1 MQLVFDLCLAHGKEL
16 KFLLLSYSYQL
27 RIYSDPTFSFIRDLA
42 PPVLLSLCISST
54 SPFILRVTRLSGW
67 PGTIPV
73 YSYCPNII
81 ISNNHFHS
89 QKYLV
94 WVIYYM
100 VLFISDHDLQPCSC
114 SNSPIPKTLSRQ
126 THSKTYAQSHISL
139 SLLHSHIFWKYCP
152 YLFSPF
158 FFAYHYSSTQ
168 LFLSSLLF
176 WNYSGKG
183 HSATSCSLNLLTCKA
198 FWLGN
203 FQAIFLSRGDVI
215 LLKYLFTLIFL
226 TKTVNLLRFYHPCAH
241 SQVTHVTYF
250 NPLNNSV
257 K

>member
-1 MQLVFDLCLAHGKEL
+1 MSGLGDILYGPVYIWPRPSAMQLLKLSHTKDTQSTDTFQNLCPIPYFSVFA
-16 KFLLLSYSYQL
+16 
-27 RIYSDPTFSFIRDLA
+27 
-42 PPVLLSLCISST
+42 
-54 SPFILRVTRLSGW
+54 
-67 PGTIPV
+67 
-73 YSYCPNII
+73 
-81 ISNNHFHS
+81 
-89 QKYLV
+89 
-94 WVIYYM
+94 
-100 VLFISDHDLQPCSC
+100 LQPHFL
-114 SNSPIPKTLSRQ
+114 KVLS
-126 THSKTYAQSHISL
+126 IS
-139 SLLHSHIFWKYCP
+139 IF
-152 YLFSPF
+152 SIF

-176 WNYSGKG
+176 WNYSGEG
-183 HSATSCSLNLLTCKA
+183 HSATSCSLNLLTCKG

-203 FQAIFLSRGDVI
+203 LQAIFLSWGDVI

>member
-1 MQLVFDLCLAHGKEL
+1 MTFSHAVAQTLPYQRHSVDRHIPKPMPNPIFLCLCFTATFFESIVHIY
-16 KFLLLSYSYQL
+16 FL
-27 RIYSDPTFSFIRDLA
+27 
-42 PPVLLSLCISST
+42 
-54 SPFILRVTRLSGW
+54 
-67 PGTIPV
+67 
-73 YSYCPNII
+73 
-81 ISNNHFHS
+81 H
-89 QKYLV
+89 
-94 WVIYYM
+94 
-100 VLFISDHDLQPCSC
+100 
-114 SNSPIPKTLSRQ
+114 
-126 THSKTYAQSHISL
+126 
-139 SLLHSHIFWKYCP
+139 
-152 YLFSPF
+152 F

-176 WNYSGKG
+176 WNYSGEG
-183 HSATSCSLNLLTCKA
+183 HSATSCSLNLLTCKG

-203 FQAIFLSRGDVI
+203 LQAIFLSWGDVI